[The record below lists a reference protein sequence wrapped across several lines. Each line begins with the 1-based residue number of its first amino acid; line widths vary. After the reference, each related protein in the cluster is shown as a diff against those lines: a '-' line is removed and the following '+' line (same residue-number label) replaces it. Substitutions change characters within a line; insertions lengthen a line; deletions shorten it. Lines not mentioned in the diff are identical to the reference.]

1 MRIPYRRPGKFSQ
14 IKPDPLMTK
23 EKLLELQ
30 NKLARLK
37 KAQPTAMAE
46 VSRLAELGDFSENA
60 EYQLAKGRLRG
71 INNNILRLEQQINQ
85 AQIIKPKTDGTI
97 DVGNTVT
104 LEINGIKKIYLILGS
119 SQTDPAQ
126 GIISHLSP
134 IGRALLGHQIG
145 DALEIT
151 INNRKNTYKILE
163 IK

>member
-134 IGRALLGHQIG
+134 IGQALLGHQIG